1 MTEKYQKGGP
11 RHKISRSRSLDSKI
25 AKICEDLLEICE
37 GAHDFA
43 KEHRMF
49 AKSSQS
55 KGKKEKI
62 KGDNLA
68 KELSSKS
75 HPLYLPP

>member
-11 RHKISRSRSLDSKI
+11 RHKLSWSRNLDSKI
-25 AKICEDLLEICE
+25 AKIREDLLEIYE
-37 GAHDFA
+37 RARVLR
-43 KEHRMF
+43 KENEMF

-62 KGDNLA
+62 KGNKLP
-68 KELSSKS
+68 KELSPKS